1 MDAVVV
7 GIGGAGRSGA
17 ALHWALEFARAH
29 RLPVEL
35 VAVVEPPRAGLGGA
49 GSAQRVLAD
58 EALDEA
64 RSVAAAD
71 APEVTVRSRV
81 LEGATVHVL
90 ADAAP
95 AGALLVLGAHPL
107 SRRAVARSAPVAVRV
122 AAASRSAVAL
132 IPEPDG
138 GERTRTGIAVGADGS
153 EVSLSAIRFA
163 ADEADR
169 RHEPLLALHA
179 WQLPGAWSD
188 SVPVERRVIE
198 AIEEDEN
205 LLLAESLVG
214 LGDSHPDL
222 EVRRSLV
229 RGDPVE
235 RLTALAASSRLLVI
249 GSHGRGAFLR
259 LLLGSV
265 SHSLALSVPGPL
277 VVLRHPERAR

>member
-7 GIGGAGRSGA
+7 GVGGAGPSGA
-17 ALHWALEFARAH
+17 ALRWALEFARAH

-35 VAVVEPPRAGLGGA
+35 VAVVEPPRARLRGA
-49 GSAQRVLAD
+49 DAGQRVLAD
-58 EALDEA
+58 DALDRA
-64 RSVAAAD
+64 RSLAASD
-71 APEVTVRSRV
+71 FPDVPVRARPLQGDLV
-81 LEGATVHVL
+81 PVL
-90 ADAAP
+90 AEAAP
-95 AGALLVLGAHPL
+95 PGALLVLGAHPL

-138 GERTRTGIAVGADGS
+138 DEPIRSGVAVGVDGS
-153 EVSLSAIRFA
+153 EVSLTAIRFA

-179 WQLPGAWSD
+179 WQLPGTWSD
-188 SVPVERRVIE
+188 STPVERRVID
-198 AIEEDEN
+198 AIEEDED

-229 RGDPVE
+229 RGNPVE
-235 RLTALAASSRLLVI
+235 RLTALAASSRLLVL

-265 SHSLALSVPGPL
+265 SHSLALTVPGPL
-277 VVLRHPERAR
+277 IVLRHPERAR